1 MGLSAPR
8 DFREPHP
15 TGTVGARIGTH
26 FFPGAALV
34 LGCTLADADLPPL
47 PSLGGLAVGG
57 LATHPKP
64 QQHARCPLARH
75 GCPICVSI

>member
-1 MGLSAPR
+1 MRLSAPR

-15 TGTVGARIGTH
+15 TGTVGARRGTG
-26 FFPGAALV
+26 FSPGAALA
-34 LGCTLADADLPPL
+34 LAAPWLMLICPCLPTL
-47 PSLGGLAVGG
+47 SGLAMGG